1 MNKSTD
7 MAATLKEMMDAFPVD
22 TKSMENAYK
31 NSLSLTE
38 KLSHAAIEAADKSAE
53 ISQKW
58 TKDTLAK
65 LAEMSKA
72 KAEPADYA
80 QAMSDF
86 ASAQAEVATKSMA
99 AFAELAKKIQMDTF
113 DLMMATSKDFSSEA
127 ATSFRKASADA
138 GSAVKKAEAAV

>member
-1 MNKSTD
+1 MNKATD

-22 TKSMENAYK
+22 TKSMEEAYK
-31 NSLSLTE
+31 NSLALTE
-38 KLSHAAIEAADKSAE
+38 KLSHAAIEAADKSSE

-80 QAMSDF
+80 QAMSDYV
-86 ASAQAEVATKSMA
+86 SAQADVATENMA
-99 AFAELAKKIQMDTF
+99 AFAEVAKKLQMETF
-113 DLMMATSKDFSSEA
+113 DLMMAASQDFSRA
-127 ATSFRKASADA
+127 AGTAYKKSSTDT
-138 GSAVKKAEAAV
+138 GSAVKKAAAAV

>member
-7 MAATLKEMMDAFPVD
+7 MAATLKELMDAFPVD
-22 TKSMENAYK
+22 TKSMEEAYK
-31 NSLSLTE
+31 NSLALTE

-80 QAMSDF
+80 QAMSDYV
-86 ASAQAEVATKSMA
+86 SAQADVATENMA
-99 AFAELAKKIQMDTF
+99 AFAEVAKKLQMETL
-113 DLMMATSKDFSSEA
+113 DLMMAASQDFSGA
-127 ATSFRKASADA
+127 AGTAFKKSSTDT
-138 GSAVKKAEAAV
+138 GSAVKKAAAAV

>member
-1 MNKSTD
+1 MNKATD
-7 MAATLKEMMDAFPVD
+7 MTATLKELMDAFPVD
-22 TKSMENAYK
+22 TKSMEEAYK
-31 NSLSLTE
+31 NSLALTE

-80 QAMSDF
+80 QAMSDYV
-86 ASAQAEVATKSMA
+86 SAQADVATENMA
-99 AFAELAKKIQMDTF
+99 AFAEVAKKLQMETF
-113 DLMMATSKDFSSEA
+113 ELMMAASQDFSGA
-127 ATSFRKASADA
+127 AGTAFKKSSTDT
-138 GSAVKKAEAAV
+138 GSAVKKEAAAV

>member
-1 MNKSTD
+1 MNKATD

-22 TKSMENAYK
+22 TKSMEEAYK
-31 NSLSLTE
+31 NSLALTE
-38 KLSHAAIEAADKSAE
+38 KLSHAAIEAADKSSE

-86 ASAQAEVATKSMA
+86 ASAQADVATESMS
-99 AFAELAKKIQMDTF
+99 AFAELAKKLQMETF
-113 DLMMATSKDFSSEA
+113 ELMMAASKDFSGEA
-127 ATSFRKASADA
+127 ATSFKKASADA
-138 GSAVKKAEAAV
+138 GSAVKKAAAAV